1 VATASAPRS
10 AASSEAASRERAF
23 AAAALFR
30 LREYVITF
38 ASPARL
44 GGCARGAAAGI
55 AKLASRF
62 ASRDASAGR
71 DDIAKGNEARAS
83 AEGEPRR
90 IGRWRTL
97 ASDEA
102 VERARERPSGARAC
116 AAASASLAIP
126 PRTFFLSP
134 PTTRSDEAVSC
145 HCSPQ
150 RIDFA
155 HYSGGEVRL
164 IGNAIG
170 FQGRPPVSK
179 PPRSRSGAS
188 IEADRFPHV
197 RRMLPSQKAQLGGK
211 RGL

>member
-38 ASPARL
+38 ASLARL

-71 DDIAKGNEARAS
+71 DDIAKGYEARAS

-97 ASDEA
+97 ESDEA

-116 AAASASLAIP
+116 AAASASRAIP

-134 PTTRSDEAVSC
+134 PTTRSDE
-145 HCSPQ
+145 
-150 RIDFA
+150 
-155 HYSGGEVRL
+155 
-164 IGNAIG
+164 
-170 FQGRPPVSK
+170 
-179 PPRSRSGAS
+179 
-188 IEADRFPHV
+188 
-197 RRMLPSQKAQLGGK
+197 
-211 RGL
+211 